1 MPIVDEKSYEELKE
15 ANIEFARRINQAIE
29 YLEQDND
36 DSAYNALETLLGR

>member
-15 ANIEFARRINQAIE
+15 VTIEFARRINQAIE
-29 YLEQDND
+29 YLEQDSV